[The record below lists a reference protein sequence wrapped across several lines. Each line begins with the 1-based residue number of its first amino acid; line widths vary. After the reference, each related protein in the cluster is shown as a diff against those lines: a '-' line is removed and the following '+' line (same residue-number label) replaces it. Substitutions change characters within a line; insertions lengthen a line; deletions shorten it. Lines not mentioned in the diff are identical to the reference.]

1 MTHPG
6 SLTNKKIDGGTL
18 AEVDSLLFP
27 RLLYERYHHFGLF
40 ALQAQ

>member
-1 MTHPG
+1 M
-6 SLTNKKIDGGTL
+6 LRIVAKALKKTDGETL
-18 AEVDSLLFP
+18 AEVDRFLFP